1 MVTMGTM
8 GMEFPQLQQIHSSFS
23 HTWWISSDVRT
34 PSVFTS
40 ANCLSESYK
49 NEILPRNR
57 EQINFMKNWHSGH
70 QFQHL
75 SYTQYNKFVLN
86 FLNLVSVGIRKTI
99 IQYSKYL
106 WFNMDWS
113 HVKIHSSKHRFCDA
127 NHEGL
132 KISGPHYRAI
142 HQVFPQELIYII
154 TDETTHTL
162 FSCSPQ
168 TLPWAMCFV
177 AKECLN
183 FTYV

>member
-106 WFNMDWS
+106 DSTWTDLMWKFIRQNTGFVTPITKVWKFQDLTTAQFI
-113 HVKIHSSKHRFCDA
+113 KFF
-127 NHEGL
+127 L
-132 KISGPHYRAI
+132 KNW
-142 HQVFPQELIYII
+142 YI
-154 TDETTHTL
+154 
-162 FSCSPQ
+162 
-168 TLPWAMCFV
+168 
-177 AKECLN
+177 
-183 FTYV
+183 